1 LSLTRRERWLLVI
14 FFVSLPLMNPWV
26 RGDGIGYYAFA
37 RAPLIEHSLDF
48 QRDYRSGNASFRD
61 ARFKENGRP
70 RSFLVTSTGHLDN
83 HFTVGPAILW
93 APFLLVAHAG
103 VSLARAFGSQVAA
116 DGFSA
121 PYRFAMAFGT
131 ALYGF
136 LGLLLSARAAREY
149 VDERWAFLA
158 TIAIWWGSSLPV
170 YMYFNPS
177 WSHAHSAFAVAL
189 FLWYWHKTR
198 NQRTTCQ
205 WCVLGVIAGLM
216 LNVYYANVTIL
227 VVLVVEAIRQYLTAF
242 RHATAPRIPA
252 DTSDVDFADT
262 PKSRRERGR
271 VDMAR
276 ADESRGTTPL
286 VGDLRGD
293 ERFDG
298 AARRDSSLGSSSVA
312 QLLVN
317 HLLFCLI
324 VVVCLLPTFISRYVI
339 YGSALESGYV
349 PLGYWA
355 WRSPYFLSVLF
366 SSDHGLLLW
375 TPVVILAVV
384 GLFVFWRR
392 EPRVGAPIL
401 AAVLAFY
408 LLIACYP
415 DWDGISSYGNRF
427 FISLTAPFILGLS
440 VLFDRAAAW
449 FHSSRTALAAA
460 SSLVAC
466 LILWNMAFVFQWGT
480 HLVPARGPIVWSEM
494 IHNQFF
500 AVPREASGMARS
512 YLFHRANL
520 MRQIEQRD
528 IERMDKPP
536 AP

>member
-1 LSLTRRERWLLVI
+1 VPPLASPSDTLSLTRRERWLLVI
-14 FFVSLPLMNPWV
+14 FLVSLPLMNPWV

-37 RAPLIEHSLDF
+37 RAPLIEHSLNF
-48 QRDYRSGNASFRD
+48 ERDYRSGNASFRD
-61 ARFKENGRP
+61 ARFDENGQP

-93 APFLLVAHAG
+93 VPFLLVAHAG
-103 VSLARAFGSQVAA
+103 VLLAHALGSHVAA

-136 LGLLLSARAAREY
+136 LGLLFSARVAREY

-158 TIAIWWGSSLPV
+158 TIAIWWSSSLPV

-189 FLWYWHKTR
+189 FLWYWHETR

-242 RHATAPRIPA
+242 RHAPGGATAPQ
-252 DTSDVDFADT
+252 
-262 PKSRRERGR
+262 E
-271 VDMAR
+271 
-276 ADESRGTTPL
+276 
-286 VGDLRGD
+286 
-293 ERFDG
+293 
-298 AARRDSSLGSSSVA
+298 RRDSSFGSPSVA

-317 HLLFCLI
+317 HLLFNFI

-366 SSDHGLLLW
+366 SSDHGLLVW
-375 TPVVILAVV
+375 TPVVILAVA

-449 FHSSRTALAAA
+449 FHSSRTALAIA

-494 IHNQFF
+494 IHNQFL
-500 AVPREASGMARS
+500 AVPREISGAARN
-512 YLFHRANL
+512 YLFHRSNL

-528 IERMDKPP
+528 IEQMHKPP